1 MQQPTLR
8 KKPLERAI
16 AVAMGVATASP
27 GLAQEAAG
35 TSQEIEEIVV
45 TGIRAS

>member
-8 KKPLERAI
+8 KKLLERAI

-27 GLAQEAAG
+27 ELAQEAAG